1 MTNEREALT
10 DEQIVSVWQGMPGG
24 PEGWLRQF
32 GFLQFARA
40 IEAEVRAALSQPSPA
55 VRDVNHKINSRHA
68 ARLLEELVEKVRR
81 QGYKDGYDAGQRA
94 APQPTKPAQPAT
106 QAGAG
111 EKPATH
117 PLLRAYTNA
126 VFDMENVGDNTSHR
140 EAGLQLQK
148 ARDALNAALWAAPTT
163 EQPGDAAS
171 ITPPD
176 WGPIHTLV
184 SGKVELWPASFRDYL
199 DSAFRRG
206 VRAARAAHGKGGQG

>member
-1 MTNEREALT
+1 
-10 DEQIVSVWQGMPGG
+10 VQGWEP
-24 PEGWLRQF
+24 
-32 GFLQFARA
+32 AN
-40 IEAEVRAALSQPSPA
+40 AALSQPSPA
-55 VRDVNHKINSRHA
+55 APVARVRINATGGNAGISWTAFPLDDAPLMREGD
-68 ARLLEELVEKVRR
+68 LLFS
-81 QGYKDGYDAGQRA
+81 
-94 APQPTKPAQPAT
+94 APQPTESAQPAT